1 MINFENINILL
12 IIVVLYFFYYHTKI
26 PKYMND
32 YVLDLPK
39 IQQYSGNT
47 NDKSSENTN
56 KSGDFSQFKEYQK
69 TNSIS
74 YSEAEK
80 YWKKY
85 QYFKKKADEVN
96 TYNNYQ
102 YFENAVLAFHKC
114 INHLQS
120 IGINSK
126 EKKYEDGFKKDDFK
140 RKSILIDIS
149 KKIKDFYMKETIV
162 LSDIANKINKKW
174 IEKPNLYSKQVFFD
188 LNLPEPI
195 DQNTSHNFD
204 YYV

>member
-1 MINFENINILL
+1 MINLENINIIL
-12 IIVVLYFFYYHTKI
+12 IIVILYFFYYHTKI

-39 IQQYSGNT
+39 PAQYAGKKATKTTKGSGG
-47 NDKSSENTN
+47 
-56 KSGDFSQFKEYQK
+56 GDFSQFKDYQK
-69 TNSIS
+69 VNSIS

-85 QYFKKKADEVN
+85 QKFKKKAESLN

-102 YFENAVLAFHKC
+102 YFENAVLSFQKC

-120 IGINSK
+120 IGVKSK

-149 KKIKDFYMKETIV
+149 KKTKDLYIKETIV
-162 LSDIANKINKKW
+162 LSELANKINEGWKK
-174 IEKPNLYSKQVFFD
+174 KPNLYSKPVFFD

-195 DQNTSHNFD
+195 DENLNGNFD